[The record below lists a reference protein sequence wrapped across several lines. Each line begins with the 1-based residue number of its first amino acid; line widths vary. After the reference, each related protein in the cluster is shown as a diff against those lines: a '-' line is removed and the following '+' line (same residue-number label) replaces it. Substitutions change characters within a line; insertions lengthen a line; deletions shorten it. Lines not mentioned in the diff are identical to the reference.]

1 MNADNMVGRTVAGY
15 HLAEY
20 IGEGGTATV
29 YRAEHPERGRAA
41 VKILRPRL
49 AQDPIA
55 VKRFLREAEYG
66 ARVSIPTSSRP
77 TTTAPPTDCTTWRSS
92 GPQGEPLAE
101 FINRSGQVAPPL
113 VATIVE
119 QLGAALGGAHKA
131 GIIHRDLKPANIMYD
146 PATQTAKLLDFGIAR
161 DAELNPEERLTRAG
175 FFVGTLQYVAPETLS
190 GELVNEQADVY
201 SLATIAYYLLT
212 QELPFTGKSPRELFQ
227 QLLTQAPVPLNQA
240 VKGLR
245 FPGAD
250 RGGGHAWAG
259 AGSDQAFQDGGRI
272 RHGVVHG
279 GTAGRGKARLPG
291 LAVRQGR
298 GVSDADQL
306 RRLLLERSVRRG
318 DFVLASGQRSSYYID
333 CRLTTMS
340 AEGQVLIGRLGLAA
354 IRRRAGGRAAIG
366 GLTMGAD
373 PVAYAIAAA
382 SWGTARGHRRLQRAE
397 GSEGPRHWAS

>member
-29 YRAEHPERGRAA
+29 YRAENADRGRAA

-66 ARVSIPTSSRP
+66 ARVKHPNIVQTYDYGA
-77 TTTAPPTDCTTWRSS
+77 TDGLHYLALEWAP
-92 GPQGEPLAE
+92 GEPLAE
-101 FINRSGQVAPPL
+101 FINRSGKISPLL

-119 QLGAALGGAHKA
+119 QLGAALGSAHKA

-190 GELVNEQADVY
+190 GELVSEQADVY
-201 SLATIAYYLLT
+201 SLATIAYYMLT

-227 QLLTQAPVPLNQA
+227 QLLTQPPVPLNQA

-245 FPGAD
+245 FPAPIEAAVM
-250 RGGGHAWAG
+250 RGLERDLAKRSKTVDEFA
-259 AGSDQAFQDGGRI
+259 
-272 RHGVVHG
+272 
-279 GTAGRGKARLPG
+279 TELCT
-291 LAVRQGR
+291 AVRQGGAKR
-298 GVSDADQL
+298 GFL
-306 RRLLLERSVRRG
+306 
-318 DFVLASGQRSSYYID
+318 SS
-333 CRLTTMS
+333 LF
-340 AEGQVLIGRLGLAA
+340 GK
-354 IRRRAGGRAAIG
+354 GG
-366 GLTMGAD
+366 
-373 PVAYAIAAA
+373 
-382 SWGTARGHRRLQRAE
+382 E
-397 GSEGPRHWAS
+397 

>member
-29 YRAEHPERGRAA
+29 YRAENTERGRAA

-66 ARVSIPTSSRP
+66 ARVKHPNIVQTYDYGA
-77 TTTAPPTDCTTWRSS
+77 TDGLHYLALEWAP
-92 GPQGEPLAE
+92 GEPLAE
-101 FINRSGQVAPPL
+101 FINRSGKIAPPL

-119 QLGAALGGAHKA
+119 QLGAALGSAHKA

-190 GELVNEQADVY
+190 GELVSEQADVY
-201 SLATIAYYLLT
+201 SLATIAYYMLT

-227 QLLTQAPVPLNQA
+227 QLLTQPPVPLNQA

-250 RGGGHAWAG
+250 RGGSDARAG
-259 AGSDQAFQDGGRI
+259 AGPGQAFQDGGRI
-272 RHGVVHG
+272 RHGIVHG
-279 GTAGRGKARLPG
+279 GTPRRVEAGLPG
-291 LAVRQGR
+291 LAIRQGR
-298 GVSDADQL
+298 GV
-306 RRLLLERSVRRG
+306 RNR
-318 DFVLASGQRSSYYID
+318 
-333 CRLTTMS
+333 
-340 AEGQVLIGRLGLAA
+340 
-354 IRRRAGGRAAIG
+354 
-366 GLTMGAD
+366 
-373 PVAYAIAAA
+373 
-382 SWGTARGHRRLQRAE
+382 
-397 GSEGPRHWAS
+397 

>member
-1 MNADNMVGRTVAGY
+1 MSTDNMVGRTVAGY

-29 YRAEHPERGRAA
+29 YRAEHSDRGRAA

-66 ARVSIPTSSRP
+66 ARVQHPNIVQTYDYG
-77 TTTAPPTDCTTWRSS
+77 ATDGLHYLALEWA
-92 GPQGEPLAE
+92 QGEPLAE
-101 FINRSGQVAPPL
+101 FINRSGQLAPPL

-119 QLGAALGGAHKA
+119 QLGAALACAHKA

-146 PATQTAKLLDFGIAR
+146 PATQKAKLLDFGIAR

-201 SLATIAYYLLT
+201 SLATIAYYMLT
-212 QELPFTGKSPRELFQ
+212 TELPFTGKSPRELFQ

-245 FPGAD
+245 FPPAVEAAVMRGLERDLTKRSKTVDEFATELCTAI
-250 RGGGHAWAG
+250 RQGGGK
-259 AGSDQAFQDGGRI
+259 
-272 RHGVVHG
+272 
-279 GTAGRGKARLPG
+279 RG
-291 LAVRQGR
+291 
-298 GVSDADQL
+298 
-306 RRLLLERSVRRG
+306 
-318 DFVLASGQRSSYYID
+318 FLASLFGK
-333 CRLTTMS
+333 
-340 AEGQVLIGRLGLAA
+340 
-354 IRRRAGGRAAIG
+354 GG
-366 GLTMGAD
+366 
-373 PVAYAIAAA
+373 
-382 SWGTARGHRRLQRAE
+382 E
-397 GSEGPRHWAS
+397 